1 MDKEKNLLENEQ
13 FLRIQKLNAV
23 DAGKRQS
30 ITVNNEDEL
39 YGLDSD
45 SNSPV
50 REHATTTTT
59 QNHSVVASNGDVAF
73 IPGTATEDDTE
84 TVTEKVVETGDHVL
98 RTHVKTLSSKEKS
111 RYRHGSSNFTSYFDD
126 MSFEHRPSILDG
138 SVNEPFKTKFVG
150 PTLEKEIRKRE
161 KELMAM
167 RKNLHYGK
175 SSPDAVTPPETND
188 GAALTATATTSTT
201 TTTTTTTST
210 PETVVTVE
218 TTILSS
224 NFSGLYVAFWM
235 AIAFGAVKAL
245 IDYYYEHNGSFRDS
259 EILKF
264 MTTNLFT
271 VASVDFI
278 MYLSTYYV
286 VGIQYLCKWG
296 FLKWGSTGWIFTSI
310 YEILFVGF
318 YMYLT
323 ENILKLHWLSK
334 IFLFLHSLVL
344 LMKMHSFAFYNGYL
358 WGIKEELQF
367 SKSALAK
374 YRDSI
379 KDPKVI
385 GALEKSCEFC
395 SFELS
400 SQSLNDQKQKFP
412 NNISARNFFMFT
424 VFPTLI
430 YQIEYPRTK
439 EIRWVYVLEKICAI
453 FGTIFL
459 MMIDAQILMYPVAM
473 RAVAVRNS
481 AWTGIVDRLLKWVG
495 LLVDI
500 VPGFIVMYILDF
512 YLIWDAILNC
522 VAELTKFGDRY
533 FYGDWWNC
541 VSWADFSRIWNI
553 PVHKFLL
560 RHVYHSSMSSF
571 KLNKSQATLM
581 TFLLSSVVH
590 ELAMYVIFK
599 KLRFYLFFFQMLQ
612 MPLVALT
619 NTKFMKDRTIIG
631 NVSFW
636 LGICMGPSVMCTLY
650 LTF

>member
-1 MDKEKNLLENEQ
+1 MDKRKGLLESEQ
-13 FLRIQKLNAV
+13 FLRIQKLNAG
-23 DAGKRQS
+23 DAGRRQS
-30 ITVNNEDEL
+30 ITVDNEDEL
-39 YGLDSD
+39 YGLDSA

-50 REHATTTTT
+50 GEHTTTTVT

-73 IPGTATEDDTE
+73 IPGTTTEGDTE
-84 TVTEKVVETGDHVL
+84 TVTQKVVETDERVFK
-98 RTHVKTLSSKEKS
+98 THVKTLSSKEKT
-111 RYRHGSSNFTSYFDD
+111 RYRRGSPNFTSYFDD

-138 SVNEPFKTKFVG
+138 SVNEPFQTQFVG
-150 PTLEKEIRKRE
+150 PTLEKEIRRRE
-161 KELMAM
+161 KELVTM
-167 RKNLHYGK
+167 RRNLHQRE
-175 SSPDAVTPPETND
+175 SSSDAVASPEKND
-188 GAALTATATTSTT
+188 SAASTAAAAAATK
-201 TTTTTTTST
+201 
-210 PETVVTVE
+210 ETVVTVE
-218 TTILSS
+218 TTALSS

-235 AIAFGAVKAL
+235 AIAFGAAKAL
-245 IDYYYEHNGSFRDS
+245 IDYYYQHDGSFKDS

-264 MTTNLFT
+264 MTTNLST
-271 VASVDFI
+271 VASVDLI
-278 MYLSTYYV
+278 MYLSTYFV

-296 FLKWGSTGWIFTSI
+296 VLKWGSTGWIFTSI
-310 YEILFVGF
+310 YELLFVVF

-367 SKSALAK
+367 SKRALAK
-374 YRDSI
+374 YKDSI
-379 KDPKVI
+379 KDSEVI
-385 GALEKSCEFC
+385 DALEKSCDFC
-395 SFELS
+395 SFELN

-412 NNISARNFFMFT
+412 NNISACNFFWFT
-424 VFPTLI
+424 MFPTLI

-439 EIRWVYVLEKICAI
+439 EIRWIYVLEKICAI

-459 MMIDAQILMYPVAM
+459 MMIDAQILMHPVAM

-481 AWTGIVDRLLKWVG
+481 EWTGILDRLLKWIG

-522 VAELTKFGDRY
+522 VAELTRFGDRY

-571 KLNKSQATLM
+571 QLNKSQATLM
-581 TFLLSSVVH
+581 TFFLSSVVH

-599 KLRFYLFFFQMLQ
+599 KLRFYLFFFQMMQ
-612 MPLVALT
+612 VPLVALT
-619 NTKFMKDRTIIG
+619 NTKFMRDKTIIG
-631 NVSFW
+631 NVIFW

>member
-1 MDKEKNLLENEQ
+1 MDKNKDLLENEQ
-13 FLRIQKLNAV
+13 FLRIQKLNAS
-23 DAGKRQS
+23 DAGRRQS
-30 ITVNNEDEL
+30 ILVDNEEEL
-39 YGLDSD
+39 YGLS
-45 SNSPV
+45 SGS
-50 REHATTTTT
+50 EHEHEDEDERRATISTTTTSAPT
-59 QNHSVVASNGDVAF
+59 QSHSAGDVAF
-73 IPGTATEDDTE
+73 IPAKTAEEDTE
-84 TVTEKVVETGDHVL
+84 MVTKVVGSDDHVFK
-98 RTHVKTLSSKEKS
+98 THVQTLSSKEKS
-111 RYRHGSSNFTSYFDD
+111 RYRKGSSNFISFFDD
-126 MSFEHRPSILDG
+126 MAFENRPSILDG
-138 SVNEPFKTKFVG
+138 SVNDPFKTKFVG

-167 RKNLHYGK
+167 RKNLHHGK
-175 SSPDAVTPPETND
+175 PAPDAE
-188 GAALTATATTSTT
+188 AAVAAATTLTTSATAT
-201 TTTTTTTST
+201 T

-218 TTILSS
+218 TNILSS

-245 IDYYYEHNGSFRDS
+245 IDYYYQHNGSFKDS

-264 MTTNLFT
+264 MTTNLST
-271 VASVDFI
+271 VALIDLI
-278 MYLSTYYV
+278 MFLSTFFV

-296 FLKWGSTGWIFTSI
+296 VLNWSTTGWAFTSI
-310 YEILFVGF
+310 YELLFVGF

-358 WGIKEELQF
+358 WGIKQELQF

-374 YRDSI
+374 YKDSI
-379 KDPKVI
+379 NDPEVI
-385 GALEKSCEFC
+385 DALEKSCEFC
-395 SFELS
+395 SFELN
-400 SQSLNDQKQKFP
+400 SQSLNDQTQKFP
-412 NNISARNFFMFT
+412 NNIKVSNFFMFT
-424 VFPTLI
+424 MFPTLI

-439 EIRWVYVLEKICAI
+439 EIRWVYVLEKLCAI

-459 MMIDAQILMYPVAM
+459 MMIDAQILMHPVAM
-473 RAVAVRNS
+473 RALDVRNS
-481 AWTGIVDRLLKWVG
+481 EWTGIVDRLLKWAG

-522 VAELTKFGDRY
+522 VAELTRFGDRY

-581 TFLLSSVVH
+581 TFFLSSVVH

-599 KLRFYLFFFQMLQ
+599 RLRFYLFFFQMLQ
-612 MPLVALT
+612 VPLVALT
-619 NTKFMKDRTIIG
+619 NTKYMKDRTVIG
-631 NVSFW
+631 NVIFW

>member
-1 MDKEKNLLENEQ
+1 MDKKKDLLENEQ
-13 FLRIQKLNAV
+13 FLRIQKLNAA

-30 ITVNNEDEL
+30 ITVDDEGEL
-39 YGLDSD
+39 YGLDTSG
-45 SNSPV
+45 NSPAN
-50 REHATTTTT
+50 EHTATTIT

-73 IPGTATEDDTE
+73 IPGTATEGNTE
-84 TVTEKVVETGDHVL
+84 IVTEEVIETDDNMFK
-98 RTHVKTLSSKEKS
+98 THVKILSSKEKA
-111 RYRHGSSNFTSYFDD
+111 RYRQGSSNFISYFDD

-150 PTLEKEIRKRE
+150 PTLEKEIRRRE

-167 RKNLHYGK
+167 RKNLHHRK
-175 SSPDAVTPPETND
+175 SSPDAVDSVGKND
-188 GAALTATATTSTT
+188 GAAPTTVPTAATS
-201 TTTTTTTST
+201 
-210 PETVVTVE
+210 ETVVTVE
-218 TTILSS
+218 TTIISS

-245 IDYYYEHNGSFRDS
+245 IDYYYQHNGSFKDS

-271 VASVDFI
+271 VASVDLL
-278 MYLSTYYV
+278 MYLSTYFV

-296 FLKWGSTGWIFTSI
+296 VLKWGTTGWIFTSI
-310 YEILFVGF
+310 YEFLFVIF

-367 SKSALAK
+367 SESALAK
-374 YRDSI
+374 YKDSI
-379 KDPKVI
+379 NDPKVI

-400 SQSLNDQKQKFP
+400 SQSLSDQTQKFP
-412 NNISARNFFMFT
+412 NNISAKSFFWFT
-424 VFPTLI
+424 MFPTLI

-439 EIRWVYVLEKICAI
+439 EIRWSYVLEKICAI

-473 RAVAVRNS
+473 RALAVRNS
-481 AWTGIVDRLLKWVG
+481 EWTGILDRLLKWVG

-522 VAELTKFGDRY
+522 VAELTRFGDRY

-581 TFLLSSVVH
+581 TFFLSSVVH

-619 NTKFMKDRTIIG
+619 NTKSMRNRTIIG
-631 NVSFW
+631 NVIFW

>member
-1 MDKEKNLLENEQ
+1 MDKNKDLLENEQ
-13 FLRIQKLNAV
+13 FLRIQKLNAS
-23 DAGKRQS
+23 DAGRRRS
-30 ITVNNEDEL
+30 ILVDNEDEL
-39 YGLDSD
+39 YGLGSG
-45 SNSPV
+45 SSSSGS
-50 REHATTTTT
+50 EHEDEQPAKSTTTITTTTAAT
-59 QNHSVVASNGDVAF
+59 QNHIADDVAF
-73 IPGTATEDDTE
+73 IPGTTADNTE
-84 TVTEKVVETGDHVL
+84 TVTQVVETDDTVFK
-98 RTHVKTLSSKEKS
+98 THVQTLSSKEKS
-111 RYRHGSSNFTSYFDD
+111 RYRKGSSDFISFFDD
-126 MSFEHRPSILDG
+126 MAFENRPSILDG
-138 SVNEPFKTKFVG
+138 SVNDPFKTKFVG

-167 RKNLHYGK
+167 RKDLHHGK
-175 SSPDAVTPPETND
+175 PAPDADTPGLD
-188 GAALTATATTSTT
+188 ASTTSITT
-201 TTTTTTTST
+201 TAPASVAS
-210 PETVVTVE
+210 PETVVTIE

-245 IDYYYEHNGSFRDS
+245 IDYYYQHNGSFKDS

-264 MTTNLFT
+264 MTTNLST
-271 VASVDFI
+271 VALIDLI
-278 MYLSTYYV
+278 MYLSTYFV
-286 VGIQYLCKWG
+286 VGIQYLCKWRV
-296 FLKWGSTGWIFTSI
+296 LNWSSTGWAFTSI
-310 YEILFVGF
+310 YELLFVGF
-318 YMYLT
+318 FMYLT

-344 LMKMHSFAFYNGYL
+344 LMKMHSYAFYNGYL
-358 WGIKEELQF
+358 WGTKQELQF

-374 YRDSI
+374 YKDSVN
-379 KDPKVI
+379 DPEVI
-385 GALEKSCEFC
+385 DALEKSCEFC
-395 SFELS
+395 SFELN

-412 NNISARNFFMFT
+412 NNINVSNFFMFT
-424 VFPTLI
+424 MFPTLI

-439 EIRWVYVLEKICAI
+439 EIRWAYVLEKICAI

-459 MMIDAQILMYPVAM
+459 MMIDAQILMHPVAM
-473 RAVAVRNS
+473 RALAVRNS
-481 AWTGIVDRLLKWVG
+481 EWTGIMDRLLKWAG

-522 VAELTKFGDRY
+522 VAELTRFGDRY

-581 TFLLSSVVH
+581 TFFLSSVVH

-599 KLRFYLFFFQMLQ
+599 RLRFYLFFFQMLQ
-612 MPLVALT
+612 VPLVALT
-619 NTKFMKDRTIIG
+619 NTKYMKDRTVIG
-631 NVSFW
+631 NVIFW

>member
-1 MDKEKNLLENEQ
+1 MDKNKDLLENEQ
-13 FLRIQKLNAV
+13 FLRIQKLNAS

-30 ITVNNEDEL
+30 ILVDNEDEL
-39 YGLDSD
+39 YGLTS
-45 SNSPV
+45 SNNSCAS
-50 REHATTTTT
+50 EHEGEGEGEDERPATTSSAPT
-59 QNHSVVASNGDVAF
+59 QNHSAGDVAF
-73 IPGTATEDDTE
+73 IPGKTAEEDTE
-84 TVTEKVVETGDHVL
+84 TVTKVVESDDQVF
-98 RTHVKTLSSKEKS
+98 RTHVQTLSSKGKS
-111 RYRHGSSNFTSYFDD
+111 RYRKGSSNFISFFDD
-126 MSFEHRPSILDG
+126 MAFENRPSILDG
-138 SVNEPFKTKFVG
+138 SVNDPFKTKFVG

-167 RKNLHYGK
+167 RKNLHHGK
-175 SSPDAVTPPETND
+175 PAPDAD
-188 GAALTATATTSTT
+188 AADAPALT
-201 TTTTTTTST
+201 TTTTTTTSAT
-210 PETVVTVE
+210 SPETVVTIE

-245 IDYYYEHNGSFRDS
+245 IDYYYQHNGSFKDS

-264 MTTNLFT
+264 MTTNLST
-271 VASVDFI
+271 VALIDLI
-278 MYLSTYYV
+278 MYLSTFFV

-296 FLKWGSTGWIFTSI
+296 VLNWSSTGWAFTSI
-310 YEILFVGF
+310 YELLFVGF

-358 WGIKEELQF
+358 WGIKQELQF

-374 YRDSI
+374 YKDSVN
-379 KDPKVI
+379 DPDVVD
-385 GALEKSCEFC
+385 ALEKSCEFC
-395 SFELS
+395 SFELN
-400 SQSLNDQKQKFP
+400 SQSLNDQTQKFP
-412 NNISARNFFMFT
+412 NNINVSNFFMFT
-424 VFPTLI
+424 MFPTLI

-459 MMIDAQILMYPVAM
+459 MMIDAQILMHPVAM
-473 RAVAVRNS
+473 RALDVRNS
-481 AWTGIVDRLLKWVG
+481 EWTGILDRLLKWAG

-522 VAELTKFGDRY
+522 VAELTRFGDRY

-581 TFLLSSVVH
+581 TFFLSSVVH

-599 KLRFYLFFFQMLQ
+599 RLRFYLFFFQMLQ
-612 MPLVALT
+612 VPLVALT
-619 NTKFMKDRTIIG
+619 NTKYMKDRTVIG
-631 NVSFW
+631 NVIFW